1 MLLRKALS
9 LLLFALCS
17 AVLSNA
23 QVLYTSITGTV
34 RDSSDAPIPR
44 AKVRIVNS
52 ATNQAREG
60 ATNDAGQ
67 FTFATLDPGTYDV
80 TVSADGFQNFVTRG
94 LAAGVDQSPR
104 VDVVLNVGKVTESVV
119 VAASAV
125 ELQTDSAEVRG
136 QIASEELQDVPI
148 AANRNFESMLIEIPG
163 ITPPEDAN
171 SGAANPAR
179 GLTMS
184 ASGTPRNMNNVRID
198 GASAN
203 NVWLPYV
210 AGYVPGLDAIQEV
223 SVVTGNLDVSQGLA

>member
-1 MLLRKALS
+1 MRFLKVLVSTLLPLAG
-9 LLLFALCS
+9 
-17 AVLSNA
+17 A
-23 QVLYTSITGTV
+23 QAQILYTSITGTV
-34 RDSSDAPIPR
+34 RDASDAPIVR
-44 AKVRIVNS
+44 AKVHIVNT
-52 ATNQAREG
+52 ATNQSRDTVTTLTG
-60 ATNDAGQ
+60 D
-67 FTFATLDPGTYDV
+67 FTFPTLDPGTYDI
-80 TVSADGFQNFVTRG
+80 TISAEGFQNFLKRG
-94 LAAGVDQSPR
+94 VAAGVDQTPR
-104 VDVVLNVGKVTESVV
+104 VNATLSLGAVTQSVV
-119 VAASAV
+119 VQADVA

-136 QIASEELQDVPI
+136 QLTSSELEDMPI

-223 SVVTGNLDVSQGLA
+223 SVVTGNLACWRRGR